1 MEFFLNRYRNLT
13 VLLVAIVAQL
23 VLLAYQV
30 KSNGEV
36 RLIRVWAVSAVTPL
50 ARVIEA
56 GRSGTVHF
64 MRDYFVLL
72 NVRQENQRL
81 KADLDRAKLDNQ
93 YLQSELSTADR
104 AKSLAIFQQQSP
116 SKTIAAHVIGNTT
129 GVGAKVVIVH
139 RGTGSGVQKGMA
151 VITPDG
157 IVGKVT
163 SAYPTASFVLL
174 ITDPS
179 FAAGVISQKNHV
191 HGTLKG
197 QGYSTVIVDYVQ
209 NEQKV
214 EPGEQ
219 FFTSGD
225 DRIFP
230 KGLPVGE
237 ATVVREGKSYK
248 EIFLTP
254 SGLQNGLEEVL
265 IVTEGV
271 HMAIPEAQAQPT
283 PQPVHL
289 QEPPPAESLDS
300 STTDAAPDQAPAQ
313 TAPAQPPIHN
323 GPLTTD
329 ADRLVDQYRK
339 IGQAE
344 KHVYGQSAGG
354 APNFNINLNQRPADA
369 APAPLGVQ
377 PSPAAQSPASPSVKI
392 PALPPPTQSPAP
404 RAAQSSAP
412 QAQAVQSRGTPA
424 TQRLV
429 SPALQSPA
437 PPVAQRSAPPAVQSP
452 PSPSVQSPASPAAQ
466 RSAFPPATPAAKNP
480 VSKSP

>member
-1 MEFFLNRYRNLT
+1 MESFLNRYRNLT

-36 RLIRVWAVSAVTPL
+36 LLIRVWAVSAVTPL

-64 MRDYFVLL
+64 FRDYFVLL
-72 NVRQENQRL
+72 NVRQENQHL
-81 KADLDRAKLDNQ
+81 KADLDRTKMDNQ
-93 YLQSELSTADR
+93 YLRSQLSTADR

-129 GVGAKVVIVH
+129 GVGAKVVIVD
-139 RGTGSGVQKGMA
+139 RGTGSGVEKGMA
-151 VITPDG
+151 VITTDG
-157 IVGKVT
+157 IVGKVIG
-163 SAYPTASFVLL
+163 AYPTASYVLL

-214 EPGEQ
+214 EPAEQ

-237 ATVVREGKSYK
+237 ATVVRQGKSYK

-265 IVTEGV
+265 IVIEGV
-271 HMAIPEAQAQPT
+271 HVPIPEIKPAT
-283 PQPVHL
+283 QPVHL
-289 QEPPPAESLDS
+289 QEPPPAEP
-300 STTDAAPDQAPAQ
+300 STTGPSTTLPSTTLPSTTAPSTTNAAPAQ
-313 TAPAQPPIHN
+313 SPAVSPVQS

-339 IGQAE
+339 IGDAE
-344 KHVYGQSAGG
+344 KHVYGRSAGG
-354 APNFNINLNQRPADA
+354 APNFNIHLNPQPPEA
-369 APAPLGVQ
+369 APAAKP
-377 PSPAAQSPASPSVKI
+377 PS
-392 PALPPPTQSPAP
+392 
-404 RAAQSSAP
+404 SSAP
-412 QAQAVQSRGTPA
+412 
-424 TQRLV
+424 L
-429 SPALQSPA
+429 
-437 PPVAQRSAPPAVQSP
+437 
-452 PSPSVQSPASPAAQ
+452 PSQ
-466 RSAFPPATPAAKNP
+466 PAAKNP
-480 VSKSP
+480 ASPNRP

>member
-1 MEFFLNRYRNLT
+1 
-13 VLLVAIVAQL
+13 LLVAIVAQL

-64 MRDYFVLL
+64 IRDYFVLL
-72 NVRQENQRL
+72 HVREENQRL
-81 KADLDRAKLDNQ
+81 KSDLDRTKMDNQ

-129 GVGAKVVIVH
+129 GVGAKVVIVD

-197 QGYSTVIVDYVQ
+197 QGFSTVIVDYVQ
-209 NEQKV
+209 NEQTV

-248 EIFLTP
+248 EIFVTP

-271 HMAIPEAQAQPT
+271 HVEIPEAQPT
-283 PQPVHL
+283 SQSVHL
-289 QEPPPAESLDS
+289 QEPPPVESSDS
-300 STTDAAPDQAPAQ
+300 STTDAAPDQVQAQ
-313 TAPAQPPIHN
+313 APAQPAVPS

-339 IGQAE
+339 IGEAE
-344 KHVYGQSAGG
+344 KHVYGRSAGG
-354 APNFNINLNQRPADA
+354 APNFNINLNPRPADA
-369 APAPLGVQ
+369 APATPG
-377 PSPAAQSPASPSVKI
+377 
-392 PALPPPTQSPAP
+392 AP
-404 RAAQSSAP
+404 SSASS
-412 QAQAVQSRGTPA
+412 AVPSST
-424 TQRLV
+424 
-429 SPALQSPA
+429 
-437 PPVAQRSAPPAVQSP
+437 P
-452 PSPSVQSPASPAAQ
+452 PSP
-466 RSAFPPATPAAKNP
+466 TPKNP
-480 VSKSP
+480 AVKRP

>member
-64 MRDYFVLL
+64 IRDYFVLL

-81 KADLDRAKLDNQ
+81 KADLDRSKLDNQ

-129 GVGAKVVIVH
+129 GVGAKVVIVD

-179 FAAGVISQKNHV
+179 FAAGVVSQKNHV

-248 EIFLTP
+248 EIFVTP

-271 HMAIPEAQAQPT
+271 HVPIPEAQPT
-283 PQPVHL
+283 SQPVHL
-289 QEPPPAESLDS
+289 QEPPPPESSDS
-300 STTDAAPDQAPAQ
+300 PTTDAAPAQAPAQ
-313 TAPAQPPIHN
+313 ASPQAPALPPSQS

-339 IGQAE
+339 IGEAE

-354 APNFNINLNQRPADA
+354 APNFNINLTPRPADT
-369 APAPLGVQ
+369 APAPPG
-377 PSPAAQSPASPSVKI
+377 AQSPASPS
-392 PALPPPTQSPAP
+392 AP
-404 RAAQSSAP
+404 GSNAPKAPSSN
-412 QAQAVQSRGTPA
+412 
-424 TQRLV
+424 
-429 SPALQSPA
+429 
-437 PPVAQRSAPPAVQSP
+437 
-452 PSPSVQSPASPAAQ
+452 SPAA
-466 RSAFPPATPAAKNP
+466 RSSASPPAQSAAPPQPAPAAKNP
-480 VSKSP
+480 GAKRP

>member
-64 MRDYFVLL
+64 IRDYFVLL
-72 NVRQENQRL
+72 HVREENQRL
-81 KADLDRAKLDNQ
+81 KSDLDRTKMDNH
-93 YLQSELSTADR
+93 YLRAELSTADR

-129 GVGAKVVIVH
+129 GVGAKVVIVD

-248 EIFLTP
+248 EIFMTP

-271 HMAIPEAQAQPT
+271 HMPIPEAQPT
-283 PQPVHL
+283 SQPVHL
-289 QEPPPAESLDS
+289 QEPPPAESSD
-300 STTDAAPDQAPAQ
+300 STTDVTPAQVPAQAPPQ
-313 TAPAQPPIHN
+313 S

-354 APNFNINLNQRPADA
+354 APNFNINLNPRPADA
-369 APAPLGVQ
+369 APAPPGAQ
-377 PSPAAQSPASPSVKI
+377 TAASPGAQSPASP
-392 PALPPPTQSPAP
+392 PAQGAASPA
-404 RAAQSSAP
+404 
-412 QAQAVQSRGTPA
+412 
-424 TQRLV
+424 
-429 SPALQSPA
+429 
-437 PPVAQRSAPPAVQSP
+437 AQR
-452 PSPSVQSPASPAAQ
+452 PASPAAQ
-466 RSAFPPATPAAKNP
+466 NPASPPPRPAAKDP
-480 VSKSP
+480 VAKRP

>member
-1 MEFFLNRYRNLT
+1 
-13 VLLVAIVAQL
+13 
-23 VLLAYQV
+23 
-30 KSNGEV
+30 
-36 RLIRVWAVSAVTPL
+36 
-50 ARVIEA
+50 
-56 GRSGTVHF
+56 
-64 MRDYFVLL
+64 
-72 NVRQENQRL
+72 
-81 KADLDRAKLDNQ
+81 
-93 YLQSELSTADR
+93 
-104 AKSLAIFQQQSP
+104 
-116 SKTIAAHVIGNTT
+116 VIGNTT
-129 GVGAKVVIVH
+129 GVGAKVVIVD

-248 EIFLTP
+248 EIFMTP

-271 HMAIPEAQAQPT
+271 HMPIPEAQPT
-283 PQPVHL
+283 SQPVHL
-289 QEPPPAESLDS
+289 QEPPPAESSD
-300 STTDAAPDQAPAQ
+300 STTDVTPAQVPAQAPPQ
-313 TAPAQPPIHN
+313 S

-354 APNFNINLNQRPADA
+354 APNFNINLNPRPADA
-369 APAPLGVQ
+369 APAPPGPQ
-377 PSPAAQSPASPSVKI
+377 TATSPAAQSAASPAAQRPASPAAQSPAS
-392 PALPPPTQSPAP
+392 
-404 RAAQSSAP
+404 RAAQTAASPSP
-412 QAQAVQSRGTPA
+412 QSP
-424 TQRLV
+424 V
-429 SPALQSPA
+429 SPQP
-437 PPVAQRSAPPAVQSP
+437 R
-452 PSPSVQSPASPAAQ
+452 
-466 RSAFPPATPAAKNP
+466 PAAKDP
-480 VSKSP
+480 AAKRP

>member
-1 MEFFLNRYRNLT
+1 
-13 VLLVAIVAQL
+13 
-23 VLLAYQV
+23 
-30 KSNGEV
+30 
-36 RLIRVWAVSAVTPL
+36 
-50 ARVIEA
+50 
-56 GRSGTVHF
+56 
-64 MRDYFVLL
+64 
-72 NVRQENQRL
+72 
-81 KADLDRAKLDNQ
+81 
-93 YLQSELSTADR
+93 
-104 AKSLAIFQQQSP
+104 
-116 SKTIAAHVIGNTT
+116 
-129 GVGAKVVIVH
+129 
-139 RGTGSGVQKGMA
+139 
-151 VITPDG
+151 
-157 IVGKVT
+157 
-163 SAYPTASFVLL
+163 VLL

-248 EIFLTP
+248 EIFVTP

-271 HMAIPEAQAQPT
+271 HVAIPDVQPT
-283 PQPVHL
+283 SQPIHL
-289 QEPPPAESLDS
+289 QEPPPAESSDS
-300 STTDAAPDQAPAQ
+300 PTTDATPAQ
-313 TAPAQPPIHN
+313 TAAPAAGQPPAPAAAQAPPQS

-354 APNFNINLNQRPADA
+354 APNFNINLNPRPDV
-369 APAPLGVQ
+369 APVPTGV
-377 PSPAAQSPASPSVKI
+377 PNSASPAAQSPASAKTQGS
-392 PALPPPTQSPAP
+392 ASPT
-404 RAAQSSAP
+404 
-412 QAQAVQSRGTPA
+412 VQNPA
-424 TQRLV
+424 TM
-429 SPALQSPA
+429 
-437 PPVAQRSAPPAVQSP
+437 
-452 PSPSVQSPASPAAQ
+452 
-466 RSAFPPATPAAKNP
+466 PPATAAKNP
-480 VSKSP
+480 AAKQP

>member
-23 VLLAYQV
+23 LLLAYQV

-64 MRDYFVLL
+64 IRDYFVLL
-72 NVRQENQRL
+72 HVREENQRL
-81 KADLDRAKLDNQ
+81 KSDLDRTKMDNQ
-93 YLQSELSTADR
+93 YLQAELSTADR

-129 GVGAKVVIVH
+129 GVGAKVVIVD
-139 RGTGSGVQKGMA
+139 RGTGNGIQKGMA

-248 EIFLTP
+248 EIFVTP

-265 IVTEGV
+265 IVTEGA
-271 HMAIPEAQAQPT
+271 HMAIPEPRPT
-283 PQPVHL
+283 AQPVHL
-289 QEPPPAESLDS
+289 QEPPPAESSDS
-300 STTDAAPDQAPAQ
+300 SAPDSTTDAAPDQVPAQ
-313 TAPAQPPIHN
+313 APAQPLTQN

-354 APNFNINLNQRPADA
+354 APNFNINLNARPSDA
-369 APAPLGVQ
+369 APAPPGTQSLA
-377 PSPAAQSPASPSVKI
+377 PPA
-392 PALPPPTQSPAP
+392 TQSPAP
-404 RAAQSSAP
+404 RAAQSAAPPPPASA
-412 QAQAVQSRGTPA
+412 AKSPA
-424 TQRLV
+424 TRR
-429 SPALQSPA
+429 P
-437 PPVAQRSAPPAVQSP
+437 
-452 PSPSVQSPASPAAQ
+452 
-466 RSAFPPATPAAKNP
+466 
-480 VSKSP
+480 

>member
-1 MEFFLNRYRNLT
+1 
-13 VLLVAIVAQL
+13 VAQL
-23 VLLAYQV
+23 LLLAYQV

-64 MRDYFVLL
+64 VRDYFVLL

-81 KADLDRAKLDNQ
+81 KSELDRTKMDNQ
-93 YLQSELSTADR
+93 YLRAELSTADR
-104 AKSLAIFQQQSP
+104 AESLAIFQQQSP

-129 GVGAKVVIVH
+129 GVGAKVVIVD

-163 SAYPTASFVLL
+163 AAYPTASFVLL

-237 ATVVREGKSYK
+237 TTVVREGKSYK
-248 EIFLTP
+248 EIFVTP

-271 HMAIPEAQAQPT
+271 HVPIPEAQPT
-283 PQPVHL
+283 SQTVHL
-289 QEPPPAESLDS
+289 QEPPPAESSDA
-300 STTDAAPDQAPAQ
+300 STIDGAPDQVPAQ
-313 TAPAQPPIHN
+313 APAQPPTQS

-344 KHVYGQSAGG
+344 KHIYGQSAGG
-354 APNFNINLNQRPADA
+354 APNFNINLNPRPADVV
-369 APAPLGVQ
+369 PLPPG
-377 PSPAAQSPASPSVKI
+377 AQNPASPVAPSSAS
-392 PALPPPTQSPAP
+392 PPAP
-404 RAAQSSAP
+404 
-412 QAQAVQSRGTPA
+412 
-424 TQRLV
+424 
-429 SPALQSPA
+429 SPA
-437 PPVAQRSAPPAVQSP
+437 PPPPA
-452 PSPSVQSPASPAAQ
+452 
-466 RSAFPPATPAAKNP
+466 PAAKNP
-480 VSKSP
+480 GAKRP

>member
-1 MEFFLNRYRNLT
+1 LVPLLGMLAAGAAKCSMEFFLNRYRNLT

-64 MRDYFVLL
+64 IRDYFVLL
-72 NVRQENQRL
+72 HVREENQRL
-81 KADLDRAKLDNQ
+81 KSDLDRTKMDNQ
-93 YLQSELSTADR
+93 YLQAELSTADR

-129 GVGAKVVIVH
+129 GVGAKVVIID
-139 RGTGSGVQKGMA
+139 RGTGNGVQKGMA

-197 QGYSTVIVDYVQ
+197 QGFSTVIVDYVQ

-248 EIFLTP
+248 EIFVTP

-271 HMAIPEAQAQPT
+271 HMAIPDAQPT
-283 PQPVHL
+283 SQPVHL
-289 QEPPPAESLDS
+289 QEPPPAESSDS
-300 STTDAAPDQAPAQ
+300 SATDAAPDQVPAQ
-313 TAPAQPPIHN
+313 APAQPPTQS

-354 APNFNINLNQRPADA
+354 APNFNINLNQRPSDA
-369 APAPLGVQ
+369 ASAPPAQGSSTQSPPLPGTQSPV
-377 PSPAAQSPASPSVKI
+377 SPAAHSPVSPAAPNAASPAVRPALPAAQRSRAQSPA
-392 PALPPPTQSPAP
+392 PASADTTAS
-404 RAAQSSAP
+404 RAAQSS
-412 QAQAVQSRGTPA
+412 T
-424 TQRLV
+424 L
-429 SPALQSPA
+429 
-437 PPVAQRSAPPAVQSP
+437 PPPP
-452 PSPSVQSPASPAAQ
+452 
-466 RSAFPPATPAAKNP
+466 PAAKNP
-480 VSKSP
+480 AAKRP

>member
-64 MRDYFVLL
+64 FRDYFVLL
-72 NVRQENQRL
+72 SVRQENQRL
-81 KADLDRAKLDNQ
+81 KADLDRTKMDNQ
-93 YLQSELSTADR
+93 YLQSQLSTADR

-129 GVGAKVVIVH
+129 GVGAKVVIID

-197 QGYSTVIVDYVQ
+197 QGFSTVIVDYVQ

-237 ATVVREGKSYK
+237 ANVVREGKSYK
-248 EIFLTP
+248 EIFVTP

-271 HMAIPEAQAQPT
+271 HMPIPEAQPT
-283 PQPVHL
+283 AQPVHL
-289 QEPPPAESLDS
+289 QEAPPAESSDS
-300 STTDAAPDQAPAQ
+300 SAPDATTDAAPAQAPAL
-313 TAPAQPPIHN
+313 PPMQN

-339 IGQAE
+339 IGEAE

-354 APNFNINLNQRPADA
+354 APNFNINLNPRPADA
-369 APAPLGVQ
+369 VPVPSGGHSL
-377 PSPAAQSPASPSVKI
+377 PSPPAQNAPSPRAQNSASPAGPHPV
-392 PALPPPTQSPAP
+392 PPPTAP
-404 RAAQSSAP
+404 SAKN
-412 QAQAVQSRGTPA
+412 
-424 TQRLV
+424 
-429 SPALQSPA
+429 
-437 PPVAQRSAPPAVQSP
+437 
-452 PSPSVQSPASPAAQ
+452 
-466 RSAFPPATPAAKNP
+466 PAAKHP
-480 VSKSP
+480 

>member
-23 VLLAYQV
+23 MLLAYQV

-64 MRDYFVLL
+64 FRDYFVLL
-72 NVRQENQRL
+72 NVREENQRL
-81 KADLDRAKLDNQ
+81 KSDLDRTKMDNQ
-93 YLQSELSTADR
+93 YLRAELSTADR

-129 GVGAKVVIVH
+129 GVGAKVVIVD

-163 SAYPTASFVLL
+163 SVYPTASFVLL
-174 ITDPS
+174 ITDPT

-197 QGYSTVIVDYVQ
+197 QGYSTVMVDYVQ
-209 NEQKV
+209 NEEKV

-271 HMAIPEAQAQPT
+271 HVPIPETQPT
-283 PQPVHL
+283 AQPVHL
-289 QEPPPAESLDS
+289 QDPPPETSELPA
-300 STTDAAPDQAPAQ
+300 TDAGHAQ
-313 TAPAQPPIHN
+313 ESATAPATAPAPAPAPPP
-323 GPLTTD
+323 GGALTTD
-329 ADRLVDQYRK
+329 ADRLLDQYRK
-339 IGQAE
+339 IGEAE
-344 KHVYGQSAGG
+344 KHVWGQSAGG
-354 APNFNINLNQRPADA
+354 APNFNINLNARPTEAV
-369 APAPLGVQ
+369 PAR
-377 PSPAAQSPASPSVKI
+377 
-392 PALPPPTQSPAP
+392 P
-404 RAAQSSAP
+404 RVQSSAP
-412 QAQAVQSRGTPA
+412 
-424 TQRLV
+424 
-429 SPALQSPA
+429 A
-437 PPVAQRSAPPAVQSP
+437 PPE
-452 PSPSVQSPASPAAQ
+452 PASKN
-466 RSAFPPATPAAKNP
+466 PAAKKP
-480 VSKSP
+480 

>member
-64 MRDYFVLL
+64 IRDYFVLL
-72 NVRQENQRL
+72 HVREENQRL
-81 KADLDRAKLDNQ
+81 KSDLDRTKMDNQ
-93 YLQSELSTADR
+93 YLQAELSTADR

-129 GVGAKVVIVH
+129 GVGAKVVIVD

-248 EIFLTP
+248 EIFVTP

-271 HMAIPEAQAQPT
+271 HMAIPEGQATSQA
-283 PQPVHL
+283 VHL
-289 QEPPPAESLDS
+289 QDPPPAESSDS
-300 STTDAAPDQAPAQ
+300 STIDAAPGQTSTPTAAQ
-313 TAPAQPPIHN
+313 APAQPPTQS

-339 IGQAE
+339 IGEAE
-344 KHVYGQSAGG
+344 KHVYGQSGGG
-354 APNFNINLNQRPADA
+354 APNFNINLNPRPADA
-369 APAPLGVQ
+369 APAQLG
-377 PSPAAQSPASPSVKI
+377 AQSSAPQAVQSAGS
-392 PALPPPTQSPAP
+392 AQSPAP
-404 RAAQSSAP
+404 RAAQSA
-412 QAQAVQSRGTPA
+412 
-424 TQRLV
+424 
-429 SPALQSPA
+429 
-437 PPVAQRSAPPAVQSP
+437 APPA
-452 PSPSVQSPASPAAQ
+452 PAPKNS
-466 RSAFPPATPAAKNP
+466 AAKRP
-480 VSKSP
+480 

>member
-64 MRDYFVLL
+64 IRDYFVLL
-72 NVRQENQRL
+72 HVREENQRL
-81 KADLDRAKLDNQ
+81 KADLDRTKMDNQ

-129 GVGAKVVIVH
+129 GVGAKVVIID

-237 ATVVREGKSYK
+237 TTVVREGKSYK
-248 EIFLTP
+248 DIFVTP

-265 IVTEGV
+265 IVIEGV
-271 HMAIPEAQAQPT
+271 HVPVPEVQPT
-283 PQPVHL
+283 SQPVHL
-289 QEPPPAESLDS
+289 QEPPPAESSDS
-300 STTDAAPDQAPAQ
+300 STTDAAPTPAQAPAL
-313 TAPAQPPIHN
+313 PPTPS

-339 IGQAE
+339 IGEAE

-354 APNFNINLNQRPADA
+354 APNFNINLNARPADA
-369 APAPLGVQ
+369 APALPGAQ
-377 PSPAAQSPASPSVKI
+377 GSASPAAQSA
-392 PALPPPTQSPAP
+392 APP
-404 RAAQSSAP
+404 
-412 QAQAVQSRGTPA
+412 
-424 TQRLV
+424 
-429 SPALQSPA
+429 PA
-437 PPVAQRSAPPAVQSP
+437 PPAKN
-452 PSPSVQSPASPAAQ
+452 
-466 RSAFPPATPAAKNP
+466 PAAKRP
-480 VSKSP
+480 

>member
-81 KADLDRAKLDNQ
+81 KADLDRSKLDNQ

-104 AKSLAIFQQQSP
+104 AKSLAIFQRQSP

-129 GVGAKVVIVH
+129 GVGAKVVIVD

-248 EIFLTP
+248 EIFVTP

-271 HMAIPEAQAQPT
+271 HMAIPEAQVQPT
-283 PQPVHL
+283 SQPVHL

-300 STTDAAPDQAPAQ
+300 STTDAAPDQVPAQ
-313 TAPAQPPIHN
+313 APAQPPMQN

-354 APNFNINLNQRPADA
+354 APNFNINLNPRPADA
-369 APAPLGVQ
+369 P
-377 PSPAAQSPASPSVKI
+377 
-392 PALPPPTQSPAP
+392 
-404 RAAQSSAP
+404 
-412 QAQAVQSRGTPA
+412 
-424 TQRLV
+424 
-429 SPALQSPA
+429 PA
-437 PPVAQRSAPPAVQSP
+437 PPGVQGSVSAGA
-452 PSPSVQSPASPAAQ
+452 QSPASPAAKTPASPATQ
-466 RSAFPPATPAAKNP
+466 RPVSPAAQSPVSPSAQSPAPAAQNAVPPPPAPAAKNP
-480 VSKSP
+480 VAKRP